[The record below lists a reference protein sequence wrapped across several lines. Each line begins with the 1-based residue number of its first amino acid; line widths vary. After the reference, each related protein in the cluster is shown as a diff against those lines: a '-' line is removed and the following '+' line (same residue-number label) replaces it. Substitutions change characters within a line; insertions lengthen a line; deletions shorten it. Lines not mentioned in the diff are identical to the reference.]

1 MLKSRHSNFLV
12 YFLKS
17 QNRREDLGFTL
28 NELLMSIAMSS
39 VVLGAMGFGLVATM
53 RSDIKTDNK
62 TQQRTNVSR
71 AIDFITEDIRMA
83 SAAATTEP
91 TWAPAS
97 PWASGWLG
105 SSGTPEAKLYL
116 QVPLA
121 VDSMKADDDPAT
133 TGVDEADYINL
144 PDHEFNDGN
153 VVRFSGTGTIAGGLS
168 KNTVYYVVNRDSDR
182 FKVSTS
188 PGGTAVDLTS
198 DSSGSLVAEKLIIY
212 YLRDNAAPWLQPK
225 TVNRALGPCSTASN
239 CQVLIHSIKP
249 SNPDAACPDKGFD
262 VAVNNNEVTLT
273 LTAIEDDKDDGDDNT
288 LGILCSKPPITE
300 TSLSSKAWT
309 RSGN

>member
-83 SAAATTEP
+83 SAAVTT
-91 TWAPAS
+91 AP

-121 VDSMKADDDPAT
+121 VDSMTAT
-133 TGVDEADYINL
+133 DDYINL
-144 PDHEFNDGN
+144 PNHEFNDGN

-168 KNTVYYVVNRDSDR
+168 KNTAYYVVNREQNR

-188 PGGTAVDLTS
+188 PGGTAVNLTS
-198 DSSGSLVAEKLIIY
+198 DSSGSIVAEKLIIY
-212 YLRDNAAPWLQPK
+212 YLRDNTAPWLQPK

-273 LTAIEDDKDDGDDNT
+273 LTAIEDDKDDSDDNT
-288 LGILCSKPPITE
+288 LSILCSKPPITE